1 MGRVYLHN
9 VSEPAFSE
17 RLALFPLPNVVL
29 FPDARLP
36 LHMFEPRYRQLA
48 ADVLAGDGVIGMV
61 LLRPDADAGQTRA
74 PIFEIGCAG
83 RIAEA
88 QELPDG
94 RYNLVLDGA
103 RRFRILA
110 EEPSETPY
118 RVAHTELLPDPG
130 FAALDAPAQRALLE
144 RRPALEAV
152 VLDLALRAAPRGA
165 EALRARLAELDAV
178 QLVHALA
185 FGLDC
190 GFVEKQGLLE
200 TPDPVARCELL
211 LRLLEFHRA
220 EAELG
225 YTARNVN

>member
-1 MGRVYLHN
+1 M
-9 VSEPAFSE
+9 SEPAFPE

-36 LHMFEPRYRQLA
+36 LHLFEPRYRQLA
-48 ADVLAGDGVIGMV
+48 ADALAGDRVIGMV
-61 LLRPDADAGQTRA
+61 LLRPDADASETRA

-83 RIAEA
+83 RISESKK
-88 QELPDG
+88 LPDG

-110 EEPSETPY
+110 EQPSIAPY

-130 FAALDAPAQRALLE
+130 FAALGAEAQRSLLGH
-144 RRPALEAV
+144 RPVLETQI
-152 VLDLALRAAPRGA
+152 LELALRGAPRA
-165 EALRARLAELDAV
+165 VDALRARLKELDPV
-178 QLVHALA
+178 QLVHAMA
-185 FGLDC
+185 FGLNC

-200 TPDPVARCELL
+200 APDPVARCEMLL
-211 LRLLEFHRA
+211 HLLEFHRA
-220 EAELG
+220 ETELG

>member
-1 MGRVYLHN
+1 
-9 VSEPAFSE
+9 VSEPAIPE

-48 ADVLAGDGVIGMV
+48 ADALAGERVIGMV
-61 LLRPDADAGQTRA
+61 LLRPEADASQTRA
-74 PIFEIGCAG
+74 PIFEVGCAG
-83 RIAEA
+83 RISESQA
-88 QELPDG
+88 LPDG

-103 RRFRILA
+103 RRFHILE

-118 RVAHTELLPDPG
+118 RVARSELLPDPG
-130 FAALDAPAQRALLE
+130 FADLDPAAQRVLLGH
-144 RRPALEAV
+144 RPGLEAQ
-152 VLDLALRAAPRGA
+152 VLELALRAAPRA
-165 EALRARLAELDAV
+165 VDALRARLEELDPV
-178 QLVHALA
+178 QLVHAMA
-185 FGLDC
+185 FGLNC

-200 TPDPVARCELL
+200 ADSPVARCELL

-220 EAELG
+220 ETELG